1 MILVEE
7 KRHGDEKG
15 EKNERREER
24 IVLVIAS
31 VNGIDALAV
40 GHHIAMVGG
49 DSDYDDS
56 TSSSSL

>member
-15 EKNERREER
+15 EMNEGRGER
-24 IVLVIAS
+24 IVLEMAS
-31 VNGIDALAV
+31 VDAIDALAV